1 MNNIKLMSLND
12 IPFIKPNDN
21 LIEII
26 LDNLKNKNEII
37 EDNDVIVIAQKIISK
52 SENRYVDI
60 DNIKVSDEAKKLSEK
75 LKKHPGLIQ
84 CVLNESKKIISIN
97 KGVLIVE
104 HNLGFINV
112 NAGIDFSNISS
123 EKNHAL
129 LLPMDPSK
137 SANELQKGLS
147 EKLNKNISIIITDS
161 MTRPYRAG
169 VINIALA
176 SSNIQSLINFSGKT
190 DMYGNILKHTE
201 IAIADEL
208 ASAAGIL
215 MGQADEKKP
224 IIIIKGF
231 NQKKFKVNDAINLVV
246 NDDDDL
252 YR

>member
-1 MNNIKLMSLND
+1 MNNIQLIALKD

-26 LDNLKNKNEII
+26 LDNLKNNNETI

-52 SENRYVDI
+52 SENRYVEI
-60 DNIKVSDEAKKLSEK
+60 DNIKVSDKAKKLSEK

-123 EKNHAL
+123 EKKHAL

-246 NDDDDL
+246 NEDDDL